1 MNMSI
6 FKHYHI
12 FGQGISQSLSP
23 AIHNAA
29 FAHHGLPHRYDI
41 RECNDINEVQP
52 LIKDASFGGASVT
65 MPHKLYVSKFCTKQS
80 DPALRIGAINTL
92 VVHDDGNAGGGR
104 TIRGENTDWSGLHSI
119 ITEKAPSS
127 SSIGLVFG
135 AGGAGR
141 AAVYAMTKANIDKI
155 YICNRTLSKA
165 QNIARDFTDLCPAI
179 HCIRNPGDIPELPDV
194 IIGTIPAKTT
204 NETWFSHLFQESKR
218 GLCIEMSY
226 KPRVT
231 PLLSVAWRHPEWSTA
246 DGLEVLLRQGFEQSR
261 LWVGAAAP
269 EKRMRDA
276 VKEVVGDA
284 SNRRRMGSR
293 V

>member
-1 MNMSI
+1 MAI
-6 FKHYHI
+6 AKHYHI

-29 FAHHGLPHRYDI
+29 FSHHGLSHRYDI
-41 RECNDINEVQP
+41 RECDDIGEVQS

-65 MPHKLYVSKFCTKQS
+65 MPHKLFVSKFCTEQS
-80 DPALRIGAINTL
+80 DSALRIGAINTL
-92 VVHDDGNAGGGR
+92 VVQDDGNAGGR

-119 ITEKAPSS
+119 ITEKAPPS

-141 AAVYAMTKANIDKI
+141 AAVYAMIKANIDKI

-165 QNIARDFTDLCPAI
+165 QNIARDLTDLCPAI
-179 HCIRNPGDIPELPDV
+179 YCISNPGDMPEPPDV
-194 IIGTIPAKTT
+194 IIGTIPAEAT
-204 NETWFSHLFQESKR
+204 NETWFSHLLRESKG
-218 GLCIEMSY
+218 GLCVEMSY

-231 PLLSVAWRHPEWSTA
+231 PLLSVAWRYPGWSTA

-269 EKRMRDA
+269 EERMRSA
-276 VKEVVGDA
+276 VKEVVGDVG
-284 SNRRRMGSR
+284 NWRRMGAR

>member
-6 FKHYHI
+6 AKHYHI
-12 FGQGISQSLSP
+12 FGQRISQSLSP

-29 FAHHGLPHRYDI
+29 FSHHGLPHRYDI
-41 RECNDINEVQP
+41 RECGDIDEVQP
-52 LIKDASFGGASVT
+52 LINDVSFGGASVT
-65 MPHKLYVSKFCTKQS
+65 MPHKLFVSKFCTEQS
-80 DPALRIGAINTL
+80 DSALRIGAINTL
-92 VVHDDGNAGGGR
+92 VVQDDDDAGGR

-119 ITEKAPSS
+119 ITEKAPPS

-141 AAVYAMTKANIDKI
+141 AAIYAMIKANIDRI

-179 HCIRNPGDIPELPDV
+179 HCISNPGDMPESPDV
-194 IIGTIPAKTT
+194 IIGTIPAEAT
-204 NETWFSHLFQESKR
+204 NEKWFSHLFQESKG

-226 KPRVT
+226 KPRLT
-231 PLLSVAWRHPEWSTA
+231 PLLSVAWRYPGWSTA

-261 LWVGAAAP
+261 LWVGVAAP
-269 EKRMRDA
+269 EERMRSA

-284 SNRRRMGSR
+284 GNWKRMGAR

>member
-1 MNMSI
+1 MAIS
-6 FKHYHI
+6 KQYHI

-29 FAHHGLPHRYDI
+29 FAYHGLPHRYDI
-41 RECNDINEVQP
+41 RECDDINEVQP
-52 LIKDASFGGASVT
+52 LIEDASFGGASVT
-65 MPHKLYVSKFCTKQS
+65 MPHKLSVSKFCAEQS
-80 DPALRIGAINTL
+80 NSALRIGAINTL
-92 VVHDDGNAGGGR
+92 VAQDNGNAGGR
-104 TIRGENTDWSGLHSI
+104 IIRGENTDWSGLHSI
-119 ITEKAPSS
+119 ITDKAPPSS
-127 SSIGLVFG
+127 SLGLVFG

-165 QNIARDFTDLCPAI
+165 QSIARDFTDLCPAI
-179 HCIRNPGDIPELPDV
+179 HCISNPGDMPELPDV
-194 IIGTIPAKTT
+194 IISTIPAEAT
-204 NETWFSHLFQESKR
+204 NETWFSHLFQESKG

-231 PLLSVAWRHPEWSTA
+231 PLLSVAWRYPGWSTA

-269 EKRMRDA
+269 EERMRSA
-276 VKEVVGDA
+276 VKEVVGGDVG
-284 SNRRRMGSR
+284 SRRRMGAR